1 MVKSGR
7 YTPIRR
13 LGSGGMGDVFLARE
27 HGADGATRRVALK
40 RIRPELAMDE
50 RFRELFRHEARVAIR
65 LAHPSIVHVHEVGTT
80 GDDLYLTMEYV
91 EGRTL
96 YDVLRQASL
105 AGLDVPI
112 EVAMAVALDVAR
124 GLHYAHEL
132 RGDEGEP
139 LEIVHRDLSP
149 RNVILSLDGAAR
161 ILDFGVAKAS
171 IALDEREGMELKGK
185 PGYFSPEQA
194 RLELVDRRS
203 DIYSLGILLWEMTTG
218 RRLYPVADALQA
230 LEVIGHQPIP
240 SPASIREIPPGWE
253 GVLRRALA
261 ADRDERYGSARALQ
275 LDVEEVARAAGHVVS
290 NLPVV
295 SLLAALFPE
304 IALDLDVKPPRA
316 RRPSV
321 LVVDD
326 EPHMLEL
333 ITRTLRRT
341 VDVTT
346 AGSVD
351 DAMRAL
357 AARPFDAVLTDERM
371 PERRGMELLMHVA
384 RESPRTARV
393 MITAFADTELML
405 SAINRGHVDR
415 FVVKPFQPADLASVV
430 EDVMAQN
437 PRLRARTGSELVA
450 TSDPDDATRR
460 DLKAT
465 ARAAQG
471 MSGEGDTMPGRT
483 SGPPP
488 VSLPWESLRHL
499 AVDVRED
506 ALSCALLVGVAE
518 QPIRDEEQAAIEW
531 VLDRRLPHC
540 WLHVEDRAM
549 ALLVPGIASASAA
562 ALAAELRDAAFGV
575 LGARLSVA
583 MAELAA
589 GEDLAA
595 TGRRVERA
603 AVDAWREDG
612 GHVG

>member
-1 MVKSGR
+1 MSGR

-13 LGSGGMGDVFLARE
+13 LGTGGMGDVFLARE
-27 HGADGATRRVALK
+27 QGADGVTRRVALK

-50 RFRELFRHEARVAIR
+50 RFRELFRNEARVAIR
-65 LAHPSIVHVHEVGTT
+65 LAHPNIVHVHDVGMT

-96 YDVLRQASL
+96 HDVLRQSAL
-105 AGLDVPI
+105 VGRDLPI
-112 EVAMAVALDVAR
+112 EVTLAVALDVAR

-132 RGDEGEP
+132 RNEDGYP
-139 LEIVHRDLSP
+139 LGIVHRDLSP
-149 RNVILSLDGAAR
+149 RNVLISLDGAAR

-171 IALDEREGMELKGK
+171 FALDEREGMELRGK

-194 RLELVDRRS
+194 RLEAVDCRS

-240 SPASIREIPPGWE
+240 SPASVRPIPPGWE

-261 ADRDERYGSARALQ
+261 ADRDERYGTARALQ
-275 LDVEEVARAAGHVVS
+275 LDVEEVARSAGYMVS

-295 SLLAALFPE
+295 ALLASLFPE
-304 IALDLDVKPPRA
+304 VALDLDVRPPRV
-316 RRPSV
+316 RRPAV

-326 EPHMLEL
+326 EPDMLEL
-333 ITRTLRRT
+333 VARTLRRT
-341 VDVTT
+341 ADVTT
-346 AGSVD
+346 ARSVAE
-351 DAMRAL
+351 AMAIL
-357 AARPFDAVLTDERM
+357 SARPFDAVLTDERM
-371 PERRGMELLMHVA
+371 PERRGTELLVHVA
-384 RESPRTARV
+384 RESPRTARI

-415 FVVKPFQPADLASVV
+415 FVVKPFQPSDLVSLV
-430 EDVMAQN
+430 EDVMAQR
-437 PRLRARTGSELVA
+437 PRLRAPSAPAHVVAADADDRTR
-450 TSDPDDATRR
+450 PDLQATRR
-460 DLKAT
+460 AV
-465 ARAAQG
+465 RA
-471 MSGEGDTMPGRT
+471 MSEGDTVAGRT
-483 SGPPP
+483 GGPPS

-499 AVDVRED
+499 TEDVRED
-506 ALSCALLVGVAE
+506 ALSCALMVGVAE
-518 QPIRDEEQAAIEW
+518 HPIRDEEQAAIEW

-549 ALLVPGIASASAA
+549 ALLVPGIAAASAA

-589 GEDLAA
+589 GEDLIEA
-595 TGRRVERA
+595 GRRVERA
-603 AVDAWREDG
+603 AVDAWRGEG
-612 GHVG
+612 NLVG